1 MCFGAVVLVAVICM
15 IGYLTKRELKK
26 MIGEGAKEEDEEV
39 NNNDVIE
46 MELGVAKYSPSR
58 QQ

>member
-39 NNNDVIE
+39 NNLLDFV
-46 MELGVAKYSPSR
+46 
-58 QQ
+58 